1 MKKLAL
7 ALVAILLVMTM
18 TTSLAEGYVIANTP
32 KCIGIAWWDR
42 METGNQRF
50 EAATGNEV
58 YQDGPAGG
66 SDEAQ
71 QLAAVQNAH
80 AAFVDAITVIPSAP
94 ESLENELAACM
105 NDGIIVISHEAETLK
120 NVHYDLEAFDNT
132 AYGAHMMD
140 VLAAEMGEEGDYTI
154 MVGALTMVSHMQWA
168 EGAVARQKEAY
179 PKMNLVCDYL
189 DASAYGGSNEG
200 SYLAAK
206 EALAKYPTLKG
217 VIGCDM
223 INPPGIAQAVEE
235 AGKAGEIAVT
245 GTCLVSVAGEYL
257 TSGTIKTIVFWDPAD
272 AGEAMCNLAVMV
284 KEGVAIENGINLNVP
299 GYESCSVDGKI
310 VRGAAWVDVTA
321 ANAAD
326 YPF

>member
-7 ALVAILLVMTM
+7 VLVSLLLVMCM
-18 TTSLAEGYVIANTP
+18 TAAIAEGYVIANTP

-42 METGNQRF
+42 METGNDRF

-66 SDEAQ
+66 ADEAQ
-71 QLAAVQNAH
+71 QLAAVQQAH
-80 AAFVDAITVIPSAP
+80 ASMVDAITVIPSSP

-105 NDGIIVISHEAETLK
+105 KDGIVVISHEAETLQ
-120 NVHYDLEAFDNT
+120 NVNFDLEAFDNT

-140 VLAAEMGEEGDYTI
+140 VLAAEMGEEGDYAI

-189 DASAYGGSNEG
+189 DSNSYGGSNEG

-206 EALAKYPTLKG
+206 EALAKYPSLKG
-217 VIGCDM
+217 FIGCDM
-223 INPPGIAQAVEE
+223 LNPPGIAQAVEE
-235 AGKAGEIAVT
+235 AGSAGKVAVT

-257 TSGTIKTIVFWDPAD
+257 TNGTIKTIVFWDPAD
-272 AGEAMCNLAVMV
+272 AGEAMCNLALKVIAGEPV
-284 KEGVAIENGINLNVP
+284 ETGVNLNVP
-299 GYESCSVDGKI
+299 GYENCAVDGKI

-321 ANAAD
+321 ENAAD